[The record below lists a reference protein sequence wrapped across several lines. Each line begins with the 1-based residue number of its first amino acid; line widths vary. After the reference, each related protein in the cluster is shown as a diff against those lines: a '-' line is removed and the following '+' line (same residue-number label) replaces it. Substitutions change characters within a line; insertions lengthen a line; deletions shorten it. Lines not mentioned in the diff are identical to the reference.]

1 MKTDAQLLADLHAE
15 LDWDPSFDHRDIIVE
30 VKDGLVALA
39 GHVNSYRDKLQVEN
53 AAKTVAG
60 VRGIANEI
68 DVVLGAP
75 SKRSDQEIAAA
86 TLSMLRSSV
95 SVPANTVTVTVAD
108 GWITLNGKVSLWFQK
123 DAAETAV
130 SSLWGVKGVSND
142 IEVTAVADASS
153 VKEKIQQSFKRL
165 AKLDTDKI
173 TVEVRGGT
181 VTLTGV
187 VQSLSER
194 DTATR
199 TAWSAPGVTSVQNFL
214 TVG

>member
-30 VKDGLVALA
+30 VRDGLVALA

-53 AAKTVAG
+53 AAKKVAG
-60 VRGIANEI
+60 IRGIANEI
-68 DVVLGAP
+68 DVELGAR

-86 TLSMLRSSV
+86 ALSMLRSSV
-95 SVPANTVTVTVAD
+95 SVPANAVTVTVAD

-142 IEVTAVADASS
+142 IEITAVGDASS
-153 VKEKIQQSFKRL
+153 VKEKIQQSLERL

-173 TVEVRGGT
+173 AVEVRGGT
-181 VTLTGV
+181 VTLTGE

-199 TAWSAPGVTSVQNFL
+199 TAWSAPGVTSVHNLL

>member
-68 DVVLGAP
+68 DDVLGAP